1 MARPKRKVAAVIRA
15 ATGDDVYVGEGELR
29 HAARHFLL
37 PRDLLLQLVTRVLQ
51 HPTVVYVDDRRRPR
65 EYRLFYRLED
75 GRYLL
80 VVVWGETYGTSA
92 FHPPAPPTPSPRQA
106 AALQSFACM
115 PGSSLRVA
123 QAGGFTGPRACAI
136 HWPP

>member
-1 MARPKRKVAAVIRA
+1 VAERSTSTPSRRRLAAVVPS
-15 ATGDDVYVGEGELR
+15 ATGDDVQVGEAELR

-51 HPTVVYVDDRRRPR
+51 HPTAVYVDDRRHPH

-80 VVVWGETYGTSA
+80 VVVKLTPEGA
-92 FHPPAPPTPSPRQA
+92 FFASMYPTGKSVRPSHRK
-106 AALQSFACM
+106 FKK
-115 PGSSLRVA
+115 V
-123 QAGGFTGPRACAI
+123 
-136 HWPP
+136 

>member
-1 MARPKRKVAAVIRA
+1 VAERSTRTRRSRRKLAALVRS
-15 ATGDDVYVGEGELR
+15 ATGDDVQVGEAELR

-51 HPTVVYVDDRRRPR
+51 HPTLVYVDDRRQPH

-80 VVVWGETYGTSA
+80 AVVKLTPDGA
-92 FHPPAPPTPSPRQA
+92 FFASMYPTGKSVRPSHRKFRKVLP
-106 AALQSFACM
+106 
-115 PGSSLRVA
+115 
-123 QAGGFTGPRACAI
+123 
-136 HWPP
+136 